1 MIDFENRPAYLKGA
15 IGEEIVKRILKSWGA
30 SVTRPDN
37 SSKSLV
43 DFHVKQKTGK
53 KPIERYVEVKA
64 KAVMQYAY
72 GQYPCYSFPVVQIE
86 AYENFAVEKKSHVEL
101 WIVDSEIGEIIVG
114 SLDDNEIQGLEL
126 KRHIDGK
133 EFPFDKNTKY
143 GKYRFFHRKQF
154 GLLCS
159 IAPADL
165 VRLREIKIDINE
177 SNTADKTPPEV
188 EQSDAVATLAA
199 TDIEDINTRADSLA
213 KVFDVPRTDAL
224 RTAIK
229 LKSQEM
235 GRDLTPLLELLDR
248 RLKHD

>member
-1 MIDFENRPAYLKGA
+1 MDFESTPAYQKGL

-30 SVTRPDN
+30 SITRPDN
-37 SSKSLV
+37 SAKSLV

-53 KPIERYVEVKA
+53 KSIERYVEVKA
-64 KAVMQYAY
+64 KDVMKYAH
-72 GQYPCYSFPVVQIE
+72 GHYPCYSFPVVKIE
-86 AYENFAVEKKSHVEL
+86 AYENFAAEKKSHVEL

-114 SLDDNEIQGLEL
+114 SLDDNEIQGLER

-133 EFPFDKNTKY
+133 EFPFDQETKY

-165 VRLREIKIDINE
+165 VRLRAIKIDTNE
-177 SNTADKTPPEV
+177 SNTANKTSPV
-188 EQSDAVATLAA
+188 IKQSADVAVLAA
-199 TDIEDINTRADSLA
+199 TDIEDIGTRADSIV
-213 KVFDVPRTDAL
+213 KVFDIPRKDAL

-229 LKSQEM
+229 LKSQEL

-248 RLKHD
+248 RLKRD